1 LGYVFIME
9 LTLFA
14 LNEHFYRLLESLLRA
29 RAIETQ
35 TYVIAA
41 AQAGQHNESRASYGH
56 AMVRGV

>member
-1 LGYVFIME
+1 ME
-9 LTLFA
+9 TQLVL
-14 LNEHFYRLLESLLRA
+14 HSLESLLRA

-56 AMVRGV
+56 AMVRGGGGNFI